1 MGFRSYFAPKKGSKD
16 AAPPET
22 PEVMSPSS
30 GSIFSEDTTT
40 PNRFHDEK
48 CEYMVEYLH
57 QQQQQLRWTSGS
69 SDEGVVMKKAKGIYA
84 TCPKS
89 LDDIDDGFRSNI
101 EALNVRVGSRT
112 HSPILPYTDH
122 RRLQ

>member
-16 AAPPET
+16 AVPET

-69 SDEGVVMKKAKGIYA
+69 NDEGVVMKKAKGIYA

-89 LDDIDDGFRSNI
+89 LDDIEDGFRSNI
-101 EALNVRVGSRT
+101 EALNVRVSTCTIGLASG
-112 HSPILPYTDH
+112 HTDNC
-122 RRLQ
+122 RLQ

>member
-16 AAPPET
+16 AVPET

-69 SDEGVVMKKAKGIYA
+69 NDEGVVMKKAKGIYA

-89 LDDIDDGFRSNI
+89 LDDIEDGFRSNI
-101 EALNVRVGSRT
+101 EALNVRVRNWTISSARY
-112 HSPILPYTDH
+112 HTDQA
-122 RRLQ
+122 RLQ